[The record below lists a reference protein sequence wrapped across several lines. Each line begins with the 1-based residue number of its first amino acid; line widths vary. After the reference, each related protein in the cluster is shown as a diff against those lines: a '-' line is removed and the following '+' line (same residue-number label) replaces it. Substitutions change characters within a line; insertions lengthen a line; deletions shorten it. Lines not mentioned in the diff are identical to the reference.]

1 MIPPLLTRP
10 LSLHPPILNRKHI
23 PIHPALIHRNPEQL
37 APVPGARPQLLARG
51 VHRLPLPLQLELA
64 SAPLL
69 PLVEL
74 PGTVDGPVSQVA
86 GSGEAEGARGKGVP
100 EEVAD

>member
-1 MIPPLLTRP
+1 
-10 LSLHPPILNRKHI
+10 
-23 PIHPALIHRNPEQL
+23 
-37 APVPGARPQLLARG
+37 
-51 VHRLPLPLQLELA
+51 
-64 SAPLL
+64 
-69 PLVEL
+69 LVEL